1 MRCRDTT
8 YERWISGFFQTLSS
22 VTGWESAN
30 RTKKV
35 NWNEI
40 KPLLHAFSTRQCMS
54 TNVSLSSAYW
64 WHIIRPIPTRN
75 EFTPHSIHTYTHTH
89 TEYTCRLILFA
100 RYCRFL
106 YKWNGSHMPSN
117 QMFYRDS
124 RRCFFC
130 FSSVFPFF
138 HFFSVLLFV
147 EKGSFLQFV
156 IVAQSYCVEKYEMNG
171 LSYGCAHMLGSHSEW
186 NRMTEWNTSVFIS
199 FDYFISFARSTY
211 GRIATGTGDTL
222 LWGLRNSV
230 FNEWRRRSTGYI
242 LQT

>member
-100 RYCRFL
+100 RYCRLL

-171 LSYGCAHMLGSHSEW
+171 LFVCMRAHAGLWFGVESNDWMKHVRLH
-186 NRMTEWNTSVFIS
+186 FIWL
-199 FDYFISFARSTY
+199 FYFICSKY
-211 GRIATGTGDTL
+211 
-222 LWGLRNSV
+222 LRTDCYRH
-230 FNEWRRRSTGYI
+230 RRHTIVRTS
-242 LQT
+242 